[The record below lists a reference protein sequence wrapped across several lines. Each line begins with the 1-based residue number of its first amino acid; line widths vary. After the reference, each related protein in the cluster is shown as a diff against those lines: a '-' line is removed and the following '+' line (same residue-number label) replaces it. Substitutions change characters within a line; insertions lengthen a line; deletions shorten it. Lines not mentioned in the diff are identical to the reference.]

1 MINGHGLKPKKKF
14 GQHFLTD
21 RAVLLRIADAC
32 ALQAQDTVIE
42 IGAGTGQ
49 LTTLLGERARR
60 VIAIEKDRD
69 LIPKLHH
76 ACAHLKTVEIVNQ
89 DVLRFDLADFGV
101 PRGYILVGNIPYY
114 ITGKIIE
121 LALEQWPAPKRI
133 VFTVQKEVAERICA
147 KPGQLSILG
156 VLTQA
161 LALPT
166 IVKTIP
172 RGAFSPPPKVDSAIL
187 ELVPR
192 DHIPERQFALMKNA
206 VKAGFSHPRKLC
218 ASNLASHYGL
228 QRSETEYVF
237 MQCGVSSSAR
247 AQDLT
252 LEQWIKISTL
262 LKPLS
267 A

>member
-1 MINGHGLKPKKKF
+1 MIDGREPKPKKKF
-14 GQHFLTD
+14 GQHFLAD
-21 RAVLLRIADAC
+21 RTVLLRIADTC
-32 ALQAQDTVIE
+32 ALRTEDTVIE

-49 LTTLLGERARR
+49 LTTLLGERAGR

-89 DVLRFDLADFGV
+89 DVLRFNPADFGV
-101 PRGYILVGNIPYY
+101 ARGYVLAGNIPYY

-121 LALEQWPAPKRI
+121 FALEQWPAPKRI

-147 KPGQLSILG
+147 KPGHLSILG
-156 VLTQA
+156 VLTQT

-166 IVKTIP
+166 IIKTIP

-187 ELVPR
+187 ELVPHDR
-192 DHIPERQFALMKNA
+192 ISEKQFALMKNA

-218 ASNLASHYGL
+218 ASNISASYGMAKT
-228 QRSETEYVF
+228 ETEKLF
-237 MQCGVSSSAR
+237 GQCAIQPSAR
-247 AQDLT
+247 AQNIT
-252 LEQWIKISTL
+252 VEQWIKISTL
-262 LKPLS
+262 LKPFS